1 MSFWDIILNIFIVII
16 VALITGWLLYA
27 IYKKIQKHP
36 PKKEILKKHE
46 GTYEKFLICAGT
58 IIVVVG
64 TFVLDSILK
73 LIFKKQII
81 ISNVLSTGIFI
92 IISMLLLG
100 RTFEFFYKKIYG
112 PDYNKSYKNLILINY
127 IVACIIVILLS
138 FIYIKDCTLALTW
151 IVILLGKFMWFD
163 GIFIDIK
170 IPLLKESII
179 MIFID
184 LLFSGILLLSLYVF
198 ENTYWNILLFVYA
211 GIDFGMFAAG
221 IIIVIREKK
230 MKRI

>member
-1 MSFWDIILNIFIVII
+1 
-16 VALITGWLLYA
+16 
-27 IYKKIQKHP
+27 
-36 PKKEILKKHE
+36 
-46 GTYEKFLICAGT
+46 
-58 IIVVVG
+58 
-64 TFVLDSILK
+64 
-73 LIFKKQII
+73 
-81 ISNVLSTGIFI
+81 
-92 IISMLLLG
+92 MLLLG

-112 PDYNKSYKNLILINY
+112 PDYNKGYKNLILINY

-138 FIYIKDCTLALTW
+138 FIYIKDWTLALTW

-170 IPLLKESII
+170 IPPLKESII

-198 ENTYWNILLFVYA
+198 ENTYWNILLFIYA